1 MKILHT
7 AVATYTVKV
16 PVAVL
21 EDEGKEG
28 NVEKHARLVAD
39 EILNEHQDTYDLKY
53 EFQSLEITG
62 ETYI

>member
-7 AVATYTVKV
+7 GFVTYTVKV

-28 NVEKHARLVAD
+28 NVKKHAKRVAD
-39 EILNEHQDTYDLKY
+39 EILRDHQDTYDLKY
-53 EFQSLEITG
+53 KFQSFEITS